1 MKFVDLYAQYQ
12 TIQEEID
19 AAITTV
25 IAESSFVRGRHVAD
39 FEHAFAECIGVQHCV
54 SCANGTDAL
63 YIAIKAL
70 GLDTGDEVITTAHS
84 WISTSE
90 TITQAGGT
98 PVFCDSEMDYFCLDP
113 HQLESK
119 ITPRTRGIIP
129 VHLYGQPADMD
140 AILRIAKQ
148 HQLWVIEDCAQA
160 HLATYRGQTVGTMGD
175 AATFSFYP
183 GKNLGAMGD
192 AGCLVSNR
200 DDVAEFAALFAHH
213 GGKHQHL
220 MEGIN
225 SRLDG
230 LQAAILNV
238 KLKHLPA
245 WTDARRQIA
254 AIYDQ
259 QLSQI
264 PGITIPSRRPDCE
277 HVFHLY
283 VIQAEQRDRLR
294 DHLRQR
300 DIPTAI
306 NYPCPLPLVPAYDY
320 LGGQPAD
327 FPTASHHA
335 KRILSLPLYPEMS
348 TAEVNQVVT
357 AIVAFQQV
365 TPTPG

>member
-1 MKFVDLYAQYQ
+1 
-12 TIQEEID
+12 
-19 AAITTV
+19 
-25 IAESSFVRGRHVAD
+25 
-39 FEHAFAECIGVQHCV
+39 
-54 SCANGTDAL
+54 
-63 YIAIKAL
+63 
-70 GLDTGDEVITTAHS
+70 
-84 WISTSE
+84 
-90 TITQAGGT
+90 
-98 PVFCDSEMDYFCLDP
+98 
-113 HQLESK
+113 
-119 ITPRTRGIIP
+119 
-129 VHLYGQPADMD
+129 
-140 AILRIAKQ
+140 
-148 HQLWVIEDCAQA
+148 
-160 HLATYRGQTVGTMGD
+160 
-175 AATFSFYP
+175 
-183 GKNLGAMGD
+183 
-192 AGCLVSNR
+192 
-200 DDVAEFAALFAHH
+200 
-213 GGKHQHL
+213 